1 MAKETKPQYSL
12 SRSSTVATSLIP
24 SFSSSKSRA
33 LSVDSP
39 NHQPSEKGAPL
50 YLYIIMKPF
59 LVRLPEYKR
68 GMIIPG
74 RYMHLTELHIGRD
87 KRPNIAQTKEGM
99 ITKRKRDSKNLQD
112 Y

>member
-39 NHQPSEKGAPL
+39 NHQQSENGIPL

-59 LVRLPEYKR
+59 LVGLPEYKR

-87 KRPNIAQTKEGM
+87 DPTLL
-99 ITKRKRDSKNLQD
+99 KRKKE
-112 Y
+112 